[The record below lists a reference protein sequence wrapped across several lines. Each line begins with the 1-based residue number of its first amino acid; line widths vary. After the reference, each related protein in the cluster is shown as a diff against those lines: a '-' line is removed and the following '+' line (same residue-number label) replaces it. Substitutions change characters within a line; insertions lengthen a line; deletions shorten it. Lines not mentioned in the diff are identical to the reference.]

1 MSGLGAKSRSCSQPQ
16 YERQVPLEIHALVK
30 DAHDQNAISGLTV
43 ENRMAGGFYLSVTG
57 PDIAGITS
65 EVGKRHQHLERF
77 MQIQNAFFSACLSP
91 NCRNGASAMA
101 SISASALP
109 DSG

>member
-65 EVGKRHQHLERF
+65 EVGKRHRHMERF
-77 MQIQNAFFSACLSP
+77 MQIQNAFFSPLQSQLSQ
-91 NCRNGASAMA
+91 RRFGNGLN
-101 SISASALP
+101 I
-109 DSG
+109 GVCFTR